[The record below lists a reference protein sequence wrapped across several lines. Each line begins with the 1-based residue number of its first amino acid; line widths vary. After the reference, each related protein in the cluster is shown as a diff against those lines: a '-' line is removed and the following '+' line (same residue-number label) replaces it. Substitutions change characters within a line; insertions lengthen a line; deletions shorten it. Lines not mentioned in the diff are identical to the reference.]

1 MQDRSL
7 HKEWFKLIAGGDETA
22 FRNLFDTYWEHLYSV
37 ALMLTKSEALAEDIV
52 QEIFLKI
59 WNKREE
65 LPEVEKPDSYLFI
78 IARNH
83 IYNVLKQQQRE
94 EQYNKHIIDWFEG
107 ARENPESEL
116 LFKESSELLNKA
128 VANLSTQQRAVYQL
142 AREQGLSYNEVAAQL
157 NISPNTVKNHLTIAL
172 KYIREYLRHH
182 ASPTVMII
190 ALLET
195 MK

>member
-7 HKEWFKLIAGGDETA
+7 HKEWFRQIAGGDETA

-59 WNKREE
+59 WNKRTE

-94 EQYNKHIIDWFEG
+94 EQYSKHIFDWFEG
-107 ARENPESEL
+107 AKQNPESEL
-116 LFKESSELLNKA
+116 LFKESAELLSKA
-128 VANLSTQQRAVYQL
+128 VANLSTQQRAVYKL
-142 AREQGLSYNEVAAQL
+142 AREQGLSYHEVAAQL
-157 NISPNTVKNHLTIAL
+157 NISTNTVKNHLSIAL

-182 ASPTVMII
+182 ASPTVMLI

>member
-107 ARENPESEL
+107 AKHNPESEL
-116 LFKESSELLNKA
+116 LFKESAELLNKA
-128 VANLSTQQRAVYQL
+128 VANLSTQQQAVYKL

-157 NISPNTVKNHLTIAL
+157 NISPNTVKNHLSIAL
-172 KYIREYLRHH
+172 KYIREYLRQH

-195 MK
+195 MN

>member
-7 HKEWFKLIAGGDETA
+7 HKEWFRQIAGGDETA

-59 WNKREE
+59 WNKRTE

-94 EQYNKHIIDWFEG
+94 EQYNKHILDWFEG
-107 ARENPESEL
+107 SKQNPESEL
-116 LFKESSELLNKA
+116 LFKESAELLSKA
-128 VANLSTQQRAVYQL
+128 VANLSTQQRAVYKL
-142 AREQGLSYNEVAAQL
+142 AREQGLSYHEVAAQL
-157 NISPNTVKNHLTIAL
+157 NISTNTVKNHLSIAL

-182 ASPTVMII
+182 ASPTVMLI

>member
-94 EQYNKHIIDWFEG
+94 EQYNKHIFDWFEG
-107 ARENPESEL
+107 AKENPESEL
-116 LFKESSELLNKA
+116 LFKESAELLNKA
-128 VANLSTQQRAVYQL
+128 VANLSTQQRAVYKL

-157 NISPNTVKNHLTIAL
+157 NISTNTVKNHLAIAL

>member
-1 MQDRSL
+1 MQDNSL
-7 HKEWFKLIAGGDETA
+7 HIEWFKQIAGGDETA

-37 ALMLTKSEALAEDIV
+37 ALLLTKSETLAEDIV

-65 LPEVEKPDSYLFI
+65 LPEVKKPDSYLFI

-94 EQYNKHIIDWFEG
+94 EQYTKHVFDWFEG
-107 ARENPESEL
+107 AKENPESEL
-116 LFKESSELLNKA
+116 LFKESTALLNKA
-128 VANLSTQQRAVYQL
+128 VGNLTAQQQAVYKL
-142 AREQGLSYNEVAAQL
+142 TREQGLSYNEVAAQL

-182 ASPTVMII
+182 ASPTVMVI

-195 MK
+195 LR